1 MLSKQEWSA
10 DPHDLGEEWT
20 LEKLLAIRQK
30 VDAKELE
37 EIPCNIKGCTE
48 KPLFDTVP
56 ISNYVIP
63 VLHIIIGIGNALVGS
78 IFEWVEQRVEQLAE
92 AEIISRNNILS
103 AEINLDDAVE
113 EYNNWL
119 QNEGIRLMECMLE
132 EKGIQVQLKA
142 KEDAK
147 KLIIMDRLVRRELND
162 RNRVHLLLKPRD
174 YKLQRNNTTIGLMG

>member
-1 MLSKQEWSA
+1 MLSKHEWSA

-37 EIPCNIKGCTE
+37 EIPCNIKGCME

-63 VLHIIIGIGNALVGS
+63 VLHVIIGIGNALVGS

-119 QNEGIRLMECMLE
+119 QNEGIRLTECMLE
-132 EKGIQVQLKA
+132 KKGIQVQLKA
-142 KEDAK
+142 KDDAK

-162 RNRVHLLLKPRD
+162 RNRVHLLLKPRE